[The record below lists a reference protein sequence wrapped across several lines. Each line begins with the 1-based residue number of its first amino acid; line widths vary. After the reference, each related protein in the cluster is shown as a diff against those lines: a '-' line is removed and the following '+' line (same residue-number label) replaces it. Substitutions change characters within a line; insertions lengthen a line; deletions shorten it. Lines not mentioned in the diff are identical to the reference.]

1 MLIIIILI
9 SFLNIITASQSLPE
23 CDNLYC
29 SGRLIDLVM
38 NMRIFN
44 DSKTFVDLKLKQ
56 NANLTMTSFNKF
68 IEKYNNTE
76 PPSDEL
82 KAWLL
87 ENFDPV
93 ASELIPWNPTD
104 FKTNPEVLNRIRDK
118 NYKKFAS
125 DLNHLW
131 IELSRKMKDEVCS
144 LLGIA
149 SQLHFAPFITD

>member
-1 MLIIIILI
+1 MLAIIILI
-9 SFLNIITASQSLPE
+9 SFFNLITASQLPPE

-56 NANLTMTSFNKF
+56 NPNVTMTSFNKF

-104 FKTNPEVLNRIRDK
+104 FKTNPEVLNRIRDQ

-131 IELSRKMKDEVCS
+131 IELSRKMRDEVHVRLFFS
-144 LLGIA
+144 LKYILTI
-149 SQLHFAPFITD
+149 L